1 MLLTIAGVISAI
13 AIMNAVLPA
22 VSRSTNAVTTA
33 SNTVDERIKTDISVI
48 YAVGELTATSS
59 PSWVDTNSNLKFD
72 FFVWVK
78 NVGDRTVDLVSETDV
93 FFGQPGDIARIPHAD
108 DAGASYPQW
117 DFSVENAT
125 EWSESTTIKVTVT
138 FEDGC
143 PSCLKP
149 AGNYFVKVIT
159 ANGVATEKFFSI

>member
-1 MLLTIAGVISAI
+1 M
-13 AIMNAVLPA
+13 
-22 VSRSTNAVTTA
+22 
-33 SNTVDERIKTDISVI
+33 
-48 YAVGELTATSS
+48 
-59 PSWVDTNSNLKFD
+59 
-72 FFVWVK
+72 K

-117 DFSVENAT
+117 DFSVENAN

-143 PSCLKP
+143 PSCIKP

-159 ANGVATEKFFSI
+159 TRCSLPEPENT